1 MNINDIMQRILII
14 CILFFSLEAQ
24 AQKKPKV
31 VFVIADGI
39 AADMLERHPAP
50 AMKAIASRGS
60 FLRAYVGGEIGGYS
74 QSPTISAVGYNSLL
88 TGTWAHKHNVWDN
101 QIDSPNYSYPTLFRW
116 LKNADSTR
124 TIGIFSS
131 WLDNRTKLAGEGI
144 AYTRFLRFDHVADGF
159 ELDTLRFPHDPAKD
173 YMHRIDEQVIASA
186 TSAIR
191 QHAPDLSW
199 VYLEYTDDMGHR
211 WGDGPQMDRAIA
223 LLDTQIKQL
232 HDAIAYREQ
241 AFGEDWLLLITT
253 DHGRDS
259 ATGRDHGGQSPR
271 ERNTWILSN
280 KKLNNAYVRSHIP
293 GIVDLYP
300 TIASHLGIDIP
311 EEIARELDGVDL
323 LGPVS
328 VASPQA
334 FIRHGRLEVNWKAL
348 DIKGKVRILVS
359 IEDKWK
365 KGGADNYQLL
375 GEVRADQGSFLMP
388 KSVPDSGYVKV
399 LIKGKYNSVGR
410 WVYIHD

>member
-1 MNINDIMQRILII
+1 MNIIDLMQRILII
-14 CILFFSLEAQ
+14 CSLLFSTAAS

-31 VFVIADGI
+31 MFVIADGI

-50 AMKAIASRGS
+50 AIKSIARQGA
-60 FLRAYVGGEIGGYS
+60 FLRAYVGGEKGGYS

-88 TGTWAHKHNVWDN
+88 TGTWANKHNVWDN
-101 QIDSPNYSYPTLFRW
+101 QIDSPNYSYPTIFRL
-116 LKNADSTR
+116 LKNADPAK

-131 WLDNRTKLAGEGI
+131 WLDNRTKLAGEGL
-144 AYTRFLRFDHVADGF
+144 AVTGFLRFDHVADGF

-173 YMHRIDEQVIASA
+173 YMHHIDEQVITSA
-186 TSAIR
+186 ASAIR

-223 LLDTQIKQL
+223 LLDVQMKQL
-232 HDAIAYREQ
+232 YDAISFREQ
-241 AFGEDWLLLITT
+241 VFGEDWLLLITT

-271 ERNTWILSN
+271 ERSTWILSN
-280 KKLNNAYVRSHIP
+280 KKLNNAYAQSLVP

-300 TIASHLGIDIP
+300 TMARHLGTPIP

-334 FIRHGRLEVNWKAL
+334 FIWHDRLQVNWKAF
-348 DIKGKVRILVS
+348 DKIGKVSILVS
-359 IEDKWK
+359 MEDKWR
-365 KGGADNYQLL
+365 KGAADKYQLL
-375 GEVRADQGSFLMP
+375 GEVPAAQGSFSMP
-388 KSVPDSGYVKV
+388 MSVPASGYLKV

-410 WVYIHD
+410 WVYVRN